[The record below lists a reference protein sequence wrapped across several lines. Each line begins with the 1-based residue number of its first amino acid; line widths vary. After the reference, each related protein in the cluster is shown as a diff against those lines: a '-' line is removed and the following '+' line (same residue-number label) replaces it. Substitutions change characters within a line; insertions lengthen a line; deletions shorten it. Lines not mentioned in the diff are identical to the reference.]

1 MGNKNM
7 LGNISRIEYKRLMNA
22 KKGSKLREQRAEV
35 MHHNDLIS
43 FQNALAERDD
53 FVKLAMCKNKKAH
66 MPIPER
72 VLPLPGS
79 PPPPVEIEKQPE
91 PEPEPEPKKRGWF
104 W

>member
-1 MGNKNM
+1 M
-7 LGNISRIEYKRLMNA
+7 LGNISRLEHRRLVQA

-35 MHHNDLIS
+35 MHHNDFLL
-43 FQNALAERDD
+43 FQQALADRDD
-53 FVKLAMCKNKKAH
+53 FVKLAILKNKKAH

-91 PEPEPEPKKRGWF
+91 PEPEPAPKKSGWSF